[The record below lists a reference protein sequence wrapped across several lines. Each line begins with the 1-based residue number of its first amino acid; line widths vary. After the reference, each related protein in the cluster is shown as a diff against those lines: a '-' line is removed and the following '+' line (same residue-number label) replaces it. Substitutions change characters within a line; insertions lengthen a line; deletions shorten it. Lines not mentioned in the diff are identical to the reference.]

1 MNVIRP
7 NANEDNPQKKP
18 ILAFSMTTKQ
28 YIQVIV
34 PLKLEW
40 EPYYY
45 VCNQEVKIGE
55 RVRVSFAGKNLIA
68 VVSKTD
74 VEPGT
79 DIQKIKAITGI
90 AEGLSPVSESEIDLW
105 KSISDYYLCTI
116 GEVYKAAYPS
126 QKVSGEEALAKMEK
140 KRQEKKEQ
148 TIINLRKKADLLG
161 TRLLK
166 RKDALERAT
175 KEEAKVKYEAG
186 METIKNQLETIGA
199 QLSSLLGRP
208 HEAQEEMPGLAMT
221 GQKCNFDTIT
231 LTSAQE
237 TAFAK
242 IKESFASNKPALLNG
257 VTGSGKTEIYLKLA
271 QDTLQKGKNV
281 LYLVPEI
288 SLSRQLEERLRKIFP
303 DTLMVFHSRETPA
316 QRQETA
322 QAVKNGPYIVLGTRS
337 ALFLPHRD
345 LGLVIVDEEHDTS
358 YKQTEPA
365 PRYNGR
371 DTAVMLSVITRCSIV
386 LGSAT
391 PSAESLFN
399 CAAGKYDKIDLLQR
413 YYGNQDS
420 EVEIIDTASERKKNG
435 MIGNFSKK
443 LIKDINDTLSRKGQV
458 MILRGRRAYSLIL
471 QCDNCGE
478 IVKCPHCDVPMNLHK
493 CPGTENEYMEC
504 HYCGYRE
511 PFSGKCRKCGGELK
525 AFGSGTQKIEEE
537 AVRLFP
543 NARIAR
549 LDSDSVKE
557 KDEEEN
563 VIKDFAKGDID
574 IIVGTQIVTKG
585 FDFAGLNLVAVM
597 QADSLLGQ
605 QDFRADE
612 KALQLLEQFR
622 GRAGRRGEKGLFVI
636 QTNQPGHP
644 VYREIE
650 SGESGNSTITANMLN
665 ERRTF
670 SYPPYSRLIVIIL
683 KDSNLPRLEKLS
695 TALAREIE
703 TSASSGN
710 PMGCIGPYAPVISR
724 LSDQYIRHIRITIM
738 KGPELTTLKKQLAAT
753 VAGFGKTRAYAN
765 HIVIDVDPL

>member
-1 MNVIRP
+1 
-7 NANEDNPQKKP
+7 
-18 ILAFSMTTKQ
+18 MTTKQ
-28 YIQVIV
+28 FIQVIV

-45 VCNQEVKIGE
+45 VCNQEVNVGD
-55 RVRVSFAGKNLIA
+55 RVTVSFAGKNLIG

-126 QKVSGEEALAKMEK
+126 QKVSGEEALARMGK

-148 TIINLRKKADLLG
+148 TIINLRKKADLLE

-166 RKDALERAT
+166 RKDELGRAR
-175 KEEAKVKYEAG
+175 KEEARKKYESGIEIIKKQLTDLGSQIAALLKTTTETATGAAEGRADEASEGAEG
-186 METIKNQLETIGA
+186 MAEQ
-199 QLSSLLGRP
+199 GRDF
-208 HEAQEEMPGLAMT
+208 
-221 GQKCNFDTIT
+221 KDIT
-231 LTSAQE
+231 LTPAQKS
-237 TAFAK
+237 AFAK
-242 IKESFASNKPALLNG
+242 IKEAFAKNKPALLNG
-257 VTGSGKTEIYLKLA
+257 ITGSGKTEIYLKLA
-271 QDTLQKGKNV
+271 QDALQKGKNV

-288 SLSRQLEERLRKIFP
+288 SLSRQLEDRLRKIFG
-303 DTLMVFHSRETPA
+303 DTLMIFHSRETLL
-316 QRQETA
+316 QRQETT
-322 QAVKNGPYIVLGTRS
+322 QAVKKGRYIVLGTRS

-493 CPGTENEYMEC
+493 CPGSENEYMEC

-650 SGESGNSTITANMLN
+650 SGDSGNSAITANMLN

-703 TSASSGN
+703 TSGSSGN

-738 KGPELTTLKKQLAAT
+738 KGPELTILKKQLAAT